1 MYNTARDLVVV
12 VDRVNGKLS
21 YAAECNKGCKNG
33 FTRGKIKDERVERK
47 DGKGQTS
54 RCRQAI

>member
-1 MYNTARDLVVV
+1 MVVV
-12 VDRVNGKLS
+12 GGVNGKLS
-21 YAAECNKGCKNG
+21 YTAECNKGCKNG
-33 FTRGKIKDERVERK
+33 FTRGKIKDERVEGK